1 MMKGYLESQG
11 MKIGEHS
18 IGASLRRVAPESHEG
33 RRQDTINKS
42 NPIPYKANYF
52 GHKLHLDQNEKLIR
66 YGVTH
71 VISVDG
77 FSGMIVSH
85 VTMPIKNNLV
95 IYERVYR

>member
-1 MMKGYLESQG
+1 MIGYLESQG

-18 IGASLRRVAPESHEG
+18 FGASLKRVAPESHEG

-52 GHKLHLDQNEKLIR
+52 GHKLHLDQNEKLIH

-85 VTMPIKNNLV
+85 VTMSIKNNLV
-95 IYERVYR
+95 IYKRVYR